1 MTKIVFLAANC
12 SYSHA
17 SLAAWCL
24 RAAVNPGEGE
34 WQTLEVTIKDDPDIV
49 AGRIV
54 AAQPDILA
62 ATLYLFNRQFV
73 SGVLEKVKALH
84 GRERPRYIVGGP
96 ECLGNNQF
104 LVQPDGVADV
114 AVRGEGE
121 QAFPAFLD
129 AVKEG
134 SAWWTIPGICT
145 TRDGVYRDNGVA
157 NVLEDL
163 DSIPP
168 FYHRELAGFTRPF
181 VQLETSRG
189 CGNGCLFC
197 TSRKSGT
204 RVHSLARVR
213 GDLRD
218 IERAGI
224 PEIRVVDRTFNE
236 DAARAVALV
245 EIFRDEFPGLRFHL
259 EIDPARVSGALS
271 NELAKAAP
279 GQFHIEEGIQ
289 SLSPVVY
296 SAIERQATV
305 TRTVGGLAKLCALK
319 PVEVHVDLIAG
330 LPGGT
335 VKDLLND
342 LNALIG
348 LEPEEIQL
356 ERLKLLPGTPLAESP
371 ERWGLVAMSTPP
383 YAILSTP
390 QMTKA
395 DLKQADHLSK
405 ILDWF
410 YNVESLR
417 DLMVAAVGTS
427 SNWLENFVSW
437 VEVRTG
443 FGLCPNLEDRFK
455 VLAEYLAAQQ
465 DGAQSDLIN
474 RLHYRWYRLG
484 FSVRQGPCRAAQ
496 WKRAI
501 PDTASILEGDPGV
514 RVSRIWRVELET
526 THLFCYGTGKRGERA
541 VVAIYRLDEDA
552 S

>member
-1 MTKIVFLAANC
+1 MKIVFLAANC
-12 SYSHA
+12 SYSHS

-24 RAAVNPGEGE
+24 RAAVNPAEGE
-34 WQTLEVTIKDDPDIV
+34 WQTLEVTIKDDPDLV
-49 AGRIV
+49 AGQIA
-54 AAQPDILA
+54 AAQPDVLA
-62 ATLYLFNRQFV
+62 ATLYLFNREFV
-73 SGVLEKVKALH
+73 TVVLEKVRALL
-84 GRERPRYIVGGP
+84 GGDRLRYVVGGP
-96 ECLGNNQF
+96 ECLGDNQP

-121 QAFPAFLD
+121 MAFPAFLD
-129 AVKEG
+129 GVREG
-134 SAWWTIPGICT
+134 AAWWTIPGICT
-145 TRDGVYRDNGVA
+145 TRDGVYLDNGAAGV
-157 NVLEDL
+157 VEDL
-163 DSIPP
+163 DSIAP
-168 FYHRELAGFTRPF
+168 FYHRELVGFTRPF

-197 TSRKSGT
+197 TSRKSRT
-204 RVHSLARVR
+204 RVHSFARVR
-213 GDLRD
+213 ADLRE
-218 IERAGI
+218 IQKAGI

-236 DAARAVALV
+236 DAARAVALI
-245 EIFRDEFPGLRFHL
+245 ELFRNEFPGLRFHL
-259 EIDPARVSGALS
+259 EIDPARVGGVLS
-271 NELAKAAP
+271 KEFAKAAP
-279 GQFHIEEGIQ
+279 GQFHVEAGIQ
-289 SLSPVVY
+289 SLSPLVY

-305 TRTVGGLAKLCALK
+305 SRTVEGLSKLCGLK

-330 LPGGT
+330 LPGAT
-335 VKDLLND
+335 SKDLLND

-348 LEPEEIQL
+348 LAPEEIQL
-356 ERLKLLPGTPLAESP
+356 ERLKLLPGTPLAEAP

-390 QMTKA
+390 QMTQE

-417 DLMVAAVGTS
+417 DLMVDAVGTS

-437 VEVRTG
+437 VAVRTG

-455 VLAEYLAAQQ
+455 VLAEYLVAHQ
-465 DGAQSDLIN
+465 DGEQSGLLN

-496 WKRAI
+496 WKKAI

-514 RVSRIWRVELET
+514 RVSRIWRVELDKP
-526 THLFCYGTGKRGERA
+526 HLFCYGTGKRGERA